1 MYTKVKL
8 TDGKTAK
15 IPIRQSHR
23 ARRIIIR
30 VIQNNPGLEI
40 VIPSGKSLRSADLFA
55 QSKSEWIEARLKERL
70 ANIPIKDGTELPFLD
85 GTIVLYSLNAA
96 TSNVSWFG
104 NKLIISG
111 QNNNFEDIAIATL
124 KTEAKKIIKPHAK
137 YLASLVNKEIISLK
151 VGDPVSQWG
160 SCSSKGHLS
169 FSWRLLMA
177 PKSVLN
183 YVICHEVSHLVEL
196 NHGPAFWKTVDK
208 LCKDAAYAKTWLQHK
223 GAHLRRYGTEKY

>member
-30 VIQNNPGLEI
+30 VIQKNPGLEI

-85 GTIVLYSLNAA
+85 GTIVLYSLM
-96 TSNVSWFG
+96 
-104 NKLIISG
+104 
-111 QNNNFEDIAIATL
+111 
-124 KTEAKKIIKPHAK
+124 
-137 YLASLVNKEIISLK
+137 
-151 VGDPVSQWG
+151 
-160 SCSSKGHLS
+160 
-169 FSWRLLMA
+169 RLHQM
-177 PKSVLN
+177 
-183 YVICHEVSHLVEL
+183 
-196 NHGPAFWKTVDK
+196 
-208 LCKDAAYAKTWLQHK
+208 
-223 GAHLRRYGTEKY
+223 